1 MRSTDAL
8 AALLDQP
15 GDVVRLRTARVDGF
29 TSTSATIT
37 LAGGSV
43 NSVPYLSSY
52 SPAVGNT
59 VLLLATK
66 DGRLLIIGRVA

>member
-15 GDVVRLRTARVDGF
+15 GDVVRLRTARVDSY
-29 TSTSATIT
+29 TSTAATIT
-37 LAGGSV
+37 LAGGSL
-43 NSVPYLSSY
+43 SGVPYLASY
-52 SPAVGNT
+52 TPAVGNT